1 MNSINTYYSSMLS
14 RISTVLVLILA
25 RRDIQ
30 WAHIR
35 AMATARRHSKLM
47 SFDLL
52 ESQPAVDDARLGRLS
67 FHGRVPME
75 TPNYVAASSR
85 GAVPHI
91 SQDMMRDNTAI
102 KSMYTALEDCEYLR
116 SINGQYGS
124 ERLTDMC
131 ARTGARK
138 T

>member
-1 MNSINTYYSSMLS
+1 MLS
-14 RISTVLVLILA
+14 RKSTVFVLLLA
-25 RRDIQ
+25 RREIQ
-30 WAHIR
+30 RAHIR
-35 AMATARRHSKLM
+35 AMATARRKLM

-52 ESQPAVDDARLGRLS
+52 ESQPAADHARLCRLS
-67 FHGRVPME
+67 FRGRVPME

-91 SQDMMRDNTAI
+91 SQDMMRDNTAV

-116 SINGQYGS
+116 SINGQFGS
-124 ERLTDMC
+124 ERLADMC